1 MRKPGKER
9 SWLVL
14 AGDFASSHE
23 PPGAGVTPLS
33 EDLVD
38 RIYECAFAPEHWPA
52 VFDDL
57 ARIADARGGFLFTAN
72 KQVINWTESAS
83 LQLGMKAFVAGDF
96 YTRSSRPARPLAS
109 GHAGFVREYDVFT
122 DEELAAD
129 PIYRD
134 LLWPAGLGWCAATA
148 IRLPTGDELFLSVER
163 EHSRGPVETTAVEQL
178 DALRP
183 HLART
188 ALMSARL
195 QLERARAATA
205 TLAPIGLPA
214 LVFDLAGRVLVA
226 NELAERLSEH
236 VHWRAQDRFALK
248 DSKADVL
255 LRRAMETLQS
265 DGVES
270 NRSFPVRGPDAQ
282 VAQIAHVVPIRRS
295 ARDLFAQSVGV
306 LILMPVKT
314 PQAPSVELVQS
325 LFDLTAAEAR
335 VARSLT
341 MGQTVDEIASE
352 NGVSS
357 HTVRTQVRGVLEKTG
372 SRRQADV
379 IALLGG
385 IGALGR

>member
-1 MRKPGKER
+1 MF
-9 SWLVL
+9 WLAISRQVL
-14 AGDFASSHE
+14 AAS
-23 PPGAGVTPLS
+23 AGVRPLS
-33 EDLVD
+33 ETLID
-38 RIYECAFAPEHWPA
+38 RIYECAFAPEHWPG
-52 VFDDL
+52 VFDEL
-57 ARIADARGGFLFTAN
+57 AKIADARGGYLFTAN
-72 KQVINWTESAS
+72 RKVINWTASAS
-83 LQLGMKAFVAGDF
+83 LQLGMQAFVAGDF
-96 YTRSSRPARPLAS
+96 YTRTSRPARALAS
-109 GHAGFVREYDVFT
+109 GHAGFLRDYDVFT

-148 IRLPTGDELFLSVER
+148 IRLPTGDELFLCVER
-163 EHSRGPVETTAVEQL
+163 EHARGPVEATAIEQL

-183 HLART
+183 HLARS
-188 ALMSARL
+188 ALIAARL
-195 QLERARAATA
+195 QLERVRAASA
-205 TLAPIGLPA
+205 MLASIGLPA
-214 LVFDLAGRVLVA
+214 LVFDRAGRVLVA
-226 NELAERLSEH
+226 NELLERPSDH
-236 VHWRAQDRFALK
+236 VHWRAQARFALK
-248 DSKADVL
+248 DSKADAL
-255 LRRAMETLQS
+255 LRRAMETLQA
-265 DGVES
+265 DGAGS

-282 VAQIAHVVPIRRS
+282 VALIAHVVPIRRS
-295 ARDLFAQSVGV
+295 ARDLFSQSVGV
-306 LILMPVKT
+306 LILMPAKT

>member
-1 MRKPGKER
+1 LF
-9 SWLVL
+9 WLATSRQVL
-14 AGDFASSHE
+14 AAS
-23 PPGAGVTPLS
+23 AGVRPLS
-33 EDLVD
+33 ETLID
-38 RIYECAFAPEHWPA
+38 RIYECAFAPEHWPG
-52 VFDDL
+52 VFDEL
-57 ARIADARGGFLFTAN
+57 AKIADARGGYLFTAN
-72 KQVINWTESAS
+72 RKVINWTASAS
-83 LQLGMKAFVAGDF
+83 LQLGMQAFVAGDF
-96 YTRSSRPARPLAS
+96 YTRTSRPARALAS
-109 GHAGFVREYDVFT
+109 GHAGFLRDYDVFT

-148 IRLPTGDELFLSVER
+148 IRLPTGDELFLCVER
-163 EHSRGPVETTAVEQL
+163 EHARGPVEATAIEQL

-183 HLART
+183 HLARS
-188 ALMSARL
+188 ALMAARL
-195 QLERARAATA
+195 QLERVRAASA
-205 TLAPIGLPA
+205 MLASIGLPA
-214 LVFDLAGRVLVA
+214 LVFDRAGRVLVA
-226 NELAERLSEH
+226 NELLERPSDH
-236 VHWRAQDRFALK
+236 VHWRAQARFALK
-248 DSKADVL
+248 DSKADAL
-255 LRRAMETLQS
+255 LRRAMETLQA
-265 DGVES
+265 DGAGS
-270 NRSFPVRGPDAQ
+270 NRSFPVRGPGAQ
-282 VAQIAHVVPIRRS
+282 VALIAHVVPIRRS
-295 ARDLFAQSVGV
+295 ARDLFSQSVGV
-306 LILMPVKT
+306 LILMPAKT

>member
-1 MRKPGKER
+1 
-9 SWLVL
+9 
-14 AGDFASSHE
+14 
-23 PPGAGVTPLS
+23 
-33 EDLVD
+33 
-38 RIYECAFAPEHWPA
+38 
-52 VFDDL
+52 
-57 ARIADARGGFLFTAN
+57 
-72 KQVINWTESAS
+72 
-83 LQLGMKAFVAGDF
+83 
-96 YTRSSRPARPLAS
+96 
-109 GHAGFVREYDVFT
+109 VREYDLFT
-122 DEELAAD
+122 DDELAVD

-134 LLWPAGLGWCAATA
+134 LLWPAGLGWAAAMA

-163 EHSRGPVETTAVEQL
+163 ERSRGPVEATAIEQL

-183 HLART
+183 HLAR
-188 ALMSARL
+188 ASLMSARL
-195 QLERARAATA
+195 QLERARAAAA
-205 TLAPIGLPA
+205 TLASIGLPA
-214 LVFDLAGRVLVA
+214 LVFDRAGRVLVA
-226 NELAERLSEH
+226 NELAERLSDH

-255 LRRAMETLQS
+255 LRGAMETLQS
-265 DGVES
+265 DGVKS
-270 NRSFPVRGPDAQ
+270 NRSFPVRGPDRQ
-282 VAQIAHVVPIRRS
+282 VALIAHVVPIRRS
-295 ARDLFAQSVGV
+295 ARDLFSQSVGV
-306 LILMPVKT
+306 LILMPAKT

-352 NGVSS
+352 KGVSS

>member
-1 MRKPGKER
+1 MF
-9 SWLVL
+9 WLATSRQVL
-14 AGDFASSHE
+14 AAS
-23 PPGAGVTPLS
+23 AGVRPLS
-33 EDLVD
+33 ETLID
-38 RIYECAFAPEHWPA
+38 RIYECAFAPEHWPG
-52 VFDDL
+52 VFDEL
-57 ARIADARGGFLFTAN
+57 AKIADARGGYLFTAN
-72 KQVINWTESAS
+72 RKVINWTASAS
-83 LQLGMKAFVAGDF
+83 LQLGMQAFVAGDF
-96 YTRSSRPARPLAS
+96 YTRTSRPARALAS
-109 GHAGFVREYDVFT
+109 GHAGFLRDYDVFT

-148 IRLPTGDELFLSVER
+148 IRLPTGDELFLCVER
-163 EHSRGPVETTAVEQL
+163 EHARGPVEATAIEQL

-183 HLART
+183 HLARS
-188 ALMSARL
+188 ALIAARL
-195 QLERARAATA
+195 QLERVRAASA
-205 TLAPIGLPA
+205 MLASIGLPA
-214 LVFDLAGRVLVA
+214 LVFDRAGRVLVA
-226 NELAERLSEH
+226 NELLERPSDH
-236 VHWRAQDRFALK
+236 VHWRAQARFALK
-248 DSKADVL
+248 DSKADAL
-255 LRRAMETLQS
+255 LRRAMETLQA
-265 DGVES
+265 DGAGS

-282 VAQIAHVVPIRRS
+282 VALIAHVVPIRRS
-295 ARDLFAQSVGV
+295 ARDLFSQSVGV
-306 LILMPVKT
+306 LILMPAKT

>member
-1 MRKPGKER
+1 MF
-9 SWLVL
+9 WLAISRQVL
-14 AGDFASSHE
+14 AAS
-23 PPGAGVTPLS
+23 AGVRPLS
-33 EDLVD
+33 ETLID
-38 RIYECAFAPEHWPA
+38 RIYECAFAPEHWPG
-52 VFDDL
+52 VFDEL
-57 ARIADARGGFLFTAN
+57 AKIADARGGYLFTAN
-72 KQVINWTESAS
+72 RKVINWTASAS
-83 LQLGMKAFVAGDF
+83 LQLGMQAFVAGDF
-96 YTRSSRPARPLAS
+96 YTRTSRPARALAS
-109 GHAGFVREYDVFT
+109 GHAGFLRDYDVFT

-148 IRLPTGDELFLSVER
+148 IRLPTGDELFLCVER
-163 EHSRGPVETTAVEQL
+163 EHARGPVEATAIEQL

-183 HLART
+183 HLARS
-188 ALMSARL
+188 ALMAARL
-195 QLERARAATA
+195 QLERVRAASA
-205 TLAPIGLPA
+205 MLASIGLPA
-214 LVFDLAGRVLVA
+214 LVFDRAGRVLVA
-226 NELAERLSEH
+226 NELLERPSDH
-236 VHWRAQDRFALK
+236 VHWRAQARFALK
-248 DSKADVL
+248 DSKADAL
-255 LRRAMETLQS
+255 LRRAMETLQA
-265 DGVES
+265 DGAGS

-282 VAQIAHVVPIRRS
+282 VALIAHVVPIRRS
-295 ARDLFAQSVGV
+295 ARDLFSQSVGV
-306 LILMPVKT
+306 LILMPAKT

>member
-1 MRKPGKER
+1 MF
-9 SWLVL
+9 WLATSRQVL
-14 AGDFASSHE
+14 AAS
-23 PPGAGVTPLS
+23 AGVRPLS
-33 EDLVD
+33 ETLID
-38 RIYECAFAPEHWPA
+38 RIYECAFAPEHWPG
-52 VFDDL
+52 VFDEL
-57 ARIADARGGFLFTAN
+57 AKIADARGGYLFTAN
-72 KQVINWTESAS
+72 RKVINWTASAS
-83 LQLGMKAFVAGDF
+83 LQLGMQAFVAGDF
-96 YTRSSRPARPLAS
+96 YTRTSRPARALAS
-109 GHAGFVREYDVFT
+109 GHAGFLRDYDVFT

-148 IRLPTGDELFLSVER
+148 IRLPTGDELFLCVER
-163 EHSRGPVETTAVEQL
+163 EHARGPVEATAIEQL

-183 HLART
+183 HLARS
-188 ALMSARL
+188 ALMAARL
-195 QLERARAATA
+195 QLERVRAASA
-205 TLAPIGLPA
+205 MLASIGLPA
-214 LVFDLAGRVLVA
+214 LVFDRAGRVLVA
-226 NELAERLSEH
+226 NELLERPSDH
-236 VHWRAQDRFALK
+236 VHWRAQARFALK
-248 DSKADVL
+248 DSKADAL
-255 LRRAMETLQS
+255 LRRAMETLQA
-265 DGVES
+265 DGGGS

-282 VAQIAHVVPIRRS
+282 VALIAHVVPIRRS
-295 ARDLFAQSVGV
+295 ARDLFSQSVGV
-306 LILMPVKT
+306 LILMPAKT